1 MDTVRNE
8 DHSAVAAALLR
19 AMASPMP
26 MPMAMPM
33 SMTFVPEPDAE
44 ARRRRQSLMPH
55 MATTENNE
63 PDQNWRTVAKTTM
76 PQRGLASNIH
86 TKRTIRPTDSLAY
99 IIHALD
105 RSDAND
111 SGPAKYGPRSST
123 VEASCRNLQPVHVK
137 TMSAYRST
145 PRMGVRNLS
154 YAAPFVSPPKT
165 DNVSLEI
172 QPNVDS
178 SCGTSIKTNS
188 TIEEC
193 LTMANRPKV
202 PERKSRVPSVRW
214 SDTPSV
220 VNSYK
225 ALPLRTP
232 GADMTVKFP
241 SEMLSGR
248 EHILRRFPHF
258 GNSYLGMGDDNEHG
272 HANSMPLVDRWP
284 QQPDYFPVASPLQIS
299 DTALWEDN
307 NSAIQRQIAVPLQNR
322 PTPVMKLER

>member
-33 SMTFVPEPDAE
+33 TFVQEPDAE
-44 ARRRRQSLMPH
+44 ALRRRQRLMPE
-55 MATTENNE
+55 MATTENDE
-63 PDQNWRTVAKTTM
+63 PDKNWRTVAKTTM

-86 TKRTIRPTDSLAY
+86 TKRSIRPTDSLAY

-105 RSDAND
+105 QSDG
-111 SGPAKYGPRSST
+111 SGPAKDGPRSST
-123 VEASCRNLQPVHVK
+123 IEASYRSLHPVHIK

-188 TIEEC
+188 IIEEC
-193 LTMANRPKV
+193 LTMSTGPRV

-258 GNSYLGMGDDNEHG
+258 GKSYLGMGDDNEHD
-272 HANSMPLVDRWP
+272 HAKSMPLVDRWP

-322 PTPVMKLER
+322 PTPVMKLERYV